1 MVFKSINPFSQEVI
15 AVHEVLTDAQLNR
28 KLQLSERAFK
38 EWKNTS
44 FQERAD
50 KMQNLARILRENK
63 EKLGLLITNEMGKIV
78 SESIAEVEK
87 SAGNCDFYAENAEQ
101 MLKEEYYDTP
111 FKSLSVYD
119 PMGVVFAIMPWNYP
133 FWQVLRYA
141 APTIMSG
148 NVTLLKHAPNVIG
161 CAKAIENAFL
171 EAGFP
176 KGVFQQITIDIPQVE
191 SVIASDIICGVTLT
205 GSEKA
210 GSSVASLAG
219 KYIKK
224 SVMELGGS
232 DAFIVLHDADLEKAA
247 TVATQSR
254 ILNAG
259 QACICAKRQFV

>member
-111 FKSLSVYD
+111 FKSL
-119 PMGVVFAIMPWNYP
+119 
-133 FWQVLRYA
+133 
-141 APTIMSG
+141 
-148 NVTLLKHAPNVIG
+148 
-161 CAKAIENAFL
+161 
-171 EAGFP
+171 
-176 KGVFQQITIDIPQVE
+176 
-191 SVIASDIICGVTLT
+191 
-205 GSEKA
+205 
-210 GSSVASLAG
+210 
-219 KYIKK
+219 
-224 SVMELGGS
+224 
-232 DAFIVLHDADLEKAA
+232 
-247 TVATQSR
+247 
-254 ILNAG
+254 
-259 QACICAKRQFV
+259 